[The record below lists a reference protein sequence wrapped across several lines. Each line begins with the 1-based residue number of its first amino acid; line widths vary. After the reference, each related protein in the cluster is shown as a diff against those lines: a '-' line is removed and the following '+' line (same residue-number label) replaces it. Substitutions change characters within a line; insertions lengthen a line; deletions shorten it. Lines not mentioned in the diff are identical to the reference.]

1 MIKRLLTA
9 VCDLDQLVRLH
20 QLGFV
25 AIWPLLGLAAVTVW
39 SPPTVAGLLTVSLF
53 FNTFGVLLDDAVHLD
68 VDRRDPLRANRWL
81 VRGRVT
87 QRQAVVAAIAQVP
100 LMVAVHFAA
109 GFTVA
114 ALPCLLGA
122 VVGQGMYDLY
132 GKKCRVPPL
141 MEAAEAAAA
150 FLLVVYGA
158 TATGNATNS
167 LVWLTAGAGAAFI
180 LLVNA
185 FHGSLRD
192 IAFEIACDQ
201 RTTPI
206 WLGCR
211 GIQEGTVHISTAM
224 SAYAGVWQVVLI
236 ALSLAVIAQP
246 GSTADRNLLLVIAAG
261 IAALANAALF
271 VLLHRV
277 RKPAWDVVMR
287 VHVTILAL
295 PVMLAFAPRLGPSR
309 AGILFL
315 VYFAPTLLTAHY
327 WFNRTRGSMAGSRAT
342 SAADARM
349 PLPEQDLT
357 PGFSG
362 HDLDLRRLIN
372 EHRRPSDRQ
381 PQAARL
387 NRQA

>member
-9 VCDLDQLVRLH
+9 VCDLDQLLRLH

-25 AIWPLLGLAAVTVW
+25 AIWPLLGLAAVSDW
-39 SPPTVAGLLTVSLF
+39 SPLAVAGLLTVSLF

-68 VDRRDPLRANRWL
+68 VDRRDPLRSNRWL
-81 VRGRVT
+81 VRGSVT

-109 GFTVA
+109 GFTIA

-122 VVGQGMYDLY
+122 VVGQGLYDLY

-211 GIQEGTVHISTAM
+211 GIQEGVVHISSAM
-224 SAYAGVWQVVLI
+224 SAYAGAWQVVLI
-236 ALSLAVIAQP
+236 ALSIAVIAQP
-246 GSTADRNLLLVIAAG
+246 GSTADRNLLVVLAAG
-261 IAALANAALF
+261 IVALANAALF

-287 VHVTILAL
+287 GHVTILAL
-295 PVMLAFAPRLGPSR
+295 PIMLAFAPRLGPSR
-309 AGILFL
+309 TGLLFV

-342 SAADARM
+342 SATDVHM

-357 PGFSG
+357 PGLAG
-362 HDLDLRRLIN
+362 NDLDFRRLIN